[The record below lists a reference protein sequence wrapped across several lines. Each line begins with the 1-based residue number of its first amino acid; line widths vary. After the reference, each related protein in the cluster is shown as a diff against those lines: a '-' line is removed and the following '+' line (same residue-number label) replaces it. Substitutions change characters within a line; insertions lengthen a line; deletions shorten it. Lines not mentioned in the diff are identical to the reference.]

1 MAMFLLVIS
10 APGII
15 GGYGILKKYFWARIL
30 VLILGAFNLLNIP
43 FGTILGV
50 YTFWGLLDEDVAKEF
65 T

>member
-15 GGYGILKKYFWARIL
+15 GGYGILKKCSWARIL
-30 VLILGAFNLLNIP
+30 VLILGALNLLNIP

-50 YTFWGLLDEDVAKEF
+50 YTFWGLLNEDVAKEF